1 MLHGLHAYL
10 RAIDAPETAGDLRGL
25 LRVASRAGRR
35 ALDAEHCVVWFA
47 GSPPHPP
54 LYLVDGDAFLEVA
67 EPPFAAEA
75 AAASV
80 TRRDGTA
87 LPGVAEV
94 PAHVVVAPLPVSS
107 TRGAVVLTRSEPF
120 TADEEAAAGI
130 VASALGMALEATVLR
145 AAERFAAATAS
156 RSTLLERVTGL
167 LQTSATAVEITQRIP
182 AAVIEVLDCRSSWV
196 YVLEGEELRGDG
208 LPPLPSELDRLRRVP
223 RSSDNPVSEAVRT
236 GAPVVVSGDDIARY
250 RDLTGVEP
258 EQIGVTLVV
267 PLAGR
272 EKVLGALSVGWGD
285 RSPLEHAD
293 LELFAAVA
301 SQVAVA
307 LERAQLLDAERSS
320 RAQLATSHEALATL
334 ARDLQRGLL
343 PTWLPQQE
351 GLQVAARY
359 APALA
364 GSEIGGDWYD
374 AVQTG
379 HDIALIIGDVQG
391 HSTRAAGLMGQ
402 VRTAVRAYVSEGHD
416 PSTVLRRT
424 NRLLVELG
432 AELFATCC
440 LARLDTS
447 TGLLSVAT
455 AGHPPPLVVDESG
468 YREIDVDPGPPLGV
482 LAGAEYPVTRYRLLG
497 RSALVM
503 HTDGVVEVLGEG
515 SEVGEATLRD
525 TLRTTLREEPD
536 QTAERLASTIMAA
549 IPHALTDDAAM
560 LVATFTGT
568 HSGRLDASLWLPP
581 DIRAVASARGFL
593 RDRLLAWST
602 DELLD
607 EAELVLSEL
616 VTNALVHTGGG
627 AGLSLRFDGAERRL
641 TISVHDS
648 SPRHP
653 RERTAAPDALGGRG
667 LGIVEAVA
675 DAWGV
680 HVDDDGKTVW
690 AELAVE
696 AD

>member
-1 MLHGLHAYL
+1 MLHGLHVYL
-10 RAIDAPETAGDLRGL
+10 RAINAPETAGDLRGL
-25 LRVASRAGRR
+25 LRTASRAGRQVLS
-35 ALDAEHCVVWFA
+35 ADHCVVWFA
-47 GSPPHPP
+47 GASSHPP
-54 LYLVDGDAFLEVA
+54 LYLVDGDAFLDVA
-67 EPPFAAEA
+67 DPPFAAEA

-80 TRRDGTA
+80 ARCDGTT
-87 LPGVAEV
+87 LPGIAEV
-94 PAHVVVAPLPVSS
+94 PAHVVVAPLSTSS
-107 TRGAVVLTRSEPF
+107 TRGAVVLTRTDPF

-130 VASALGMALEATVLR
+130 VASALGMALEATLLR

-208 LPPLPSELDRLRRVP
+208 LPPLPPEHDHLRRVH
-223 RSSDNPVSEAVRT
+223 RSADNPISEAVRT

-320 RAQLATSHEALATL
+320 RAELATSHEALATL

-424 NRLLVELG
+424 NRLLLELG

-482 LAGAEYPVTRYRLLG
+482 LAEAEYPTTRYRLLG

-525 TLRTTLREEPD
+525 TLRATLREEPD
-536 QTAERLASTIMAA
+536 QPAERLASTIMAA

-568 HSGRLDASLWLPP
+568 DSGRLDASLWLPP
-581 DIRAVASARGFL
+581 DIRAVASAREFL

-627 AGLSLRFDGAERRL
+627 AGLSLRFDGAARRL

-653 RERTAAPDALGGRG
+653 QERTAGPDALGGRG

-680 HVDDDGKTVW
+680 LVGDDGKTVW